1 MCITGLQRTQTAA
14 ESIQQPILVQ
24 GVQSPDTMEQILR
37 QRLQEQQMNRFQ

>member
-1 MCITGLQRTQTAA
+1 MERTQHVA
-14 ESIQQPILVQ
+14 QPIQPIVQ